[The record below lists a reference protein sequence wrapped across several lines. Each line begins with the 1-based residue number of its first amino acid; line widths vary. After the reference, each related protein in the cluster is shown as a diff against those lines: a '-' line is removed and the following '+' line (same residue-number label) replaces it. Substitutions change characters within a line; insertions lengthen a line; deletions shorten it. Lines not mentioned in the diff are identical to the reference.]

1 MGRQP
6 LLTKEVDAIL
16 RSGAGT
22 VRCSLD
28 LNRSI
33 ATVEADAGGWAWQ
46 GERYPYLETCKDRT
60 IYYWTGE
67 SFEPVQRFTESL
79 GKLVPTE
86 WGAPTFA
93 IEGRLL
99 SDFLRWAGRETGRAI
114 VYASPEAERE
124 AAQIVLRG
132 SIEGLRPDESIGAV
146 GSTTGLALTVERD
159 RIEVR
164 PAER

>member
-1 MGRQP
+1 MHLSLPQTAP
-6 LLTKEVDAIL
+6 AAIDA
-16 RSGAGT
+16 
-22 VRCSLD
+22 
-28 LNRSI
+28 
-33 ATVEADAGGWAWQ
+33 
-46 GERYPYLETCKDRT
+46 PP
-60 IYYWTGE
+60 E
-67 SFEPVQRFTESL
+67 S
-79 GKLVPTE
+79 
-86 WGAPTFA
+86 
-93 IEGRLL
+93 
-99 SDFLRWAGRETGRAI
+99 WAGRETGRAI